1 MFHALKMQEPSLKDQ
16 DTLIEQ
22 SLCYEMFYVGSGNY
36 ACWHNFEHNDVVK
49 ELGII
54 EAFWSA
60 SRA

>member
-54 EAFWSA
+54 EAF
-60 SRA
+60 